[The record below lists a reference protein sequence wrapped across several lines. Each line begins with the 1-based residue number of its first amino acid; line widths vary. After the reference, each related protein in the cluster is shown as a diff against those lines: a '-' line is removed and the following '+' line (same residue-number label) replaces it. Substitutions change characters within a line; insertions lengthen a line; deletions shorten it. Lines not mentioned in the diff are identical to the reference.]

1 MKNWHSN
8 IGVWHYK
15 SKIMT
20 AKLGQYYY
28 APKGRH
34 FRIYRYTSVTETCS
48 SASLVLEEPMYAD
61 RQSARKR
68 VYELNGWTMPVSAN
82 SNNK

>member
-1 MKNWHSN
+1 
-8 IGVWHYK
+8 
-15 SKIMT
+15 MT
-20 AKLGQYYY
+20 AKVGQYYY

-61 RQSARKR
+61 RHEARKR
-68 VYELNGWTMPVSAN
+68 VYELNGWTMKNPVSAN